1 MRRSILRVGL
11 ASTVIAVALGVLVA
25 TTSNVAAVS
34 AQQTLKT
41 SGDPFAVA
49 IDAAGGRAYVTD
61 TKLNT
66 LYVFDLATAAPIT
79 WIPTGRQPNHVVLSG
94 TRAYVSNFGDA
105 SITVIDTAAK
115 SVLKTL
121 SIGGLGLALDATAHR
136 LYAAGGSRIFALDVL
151 TDTVAAT
158 ITAPAGANLWGVAVD
173 PATSRVYATDIAN
186 PRVLIYDGATAT
198 KVGEIAIDAPA
209 RFAITTGAAGRV
221 FVASYTDKN
230 PQLSIIDG
238 PGAKVVARVGVAAFS
253 TSLALQSSTGLVYAS
268 SAVDRSVTA
277 VDPGARSVRSKNT
290 VADTP
295 GGVAVHPVSGNV
307 FVATSGGTPPPL
319 VPSPVRPVP
328 AAKP

>member
-1 MRRSILRVGL
+1 MYSSSRPARRSHGSR
-11 ASTVIAVALGVLVA
+11 
-25 TTSNVAAVS
+25 
-34 AQQTLKT
+34 
-41 SGDPFAVA
+41 P
-49 IDAAGGRAYVTD
+49 
-61 TKLNT
+61 
-66 LYVFDLATAAPIT
+66 
-79 WIPTGRQPNHVVLSG
+79 
-94 TRAYVSNFGDA
+94 
-105 SITVIDTAAK
+105 
-115 SVLKTL
+115 
-121 SIGGLGLALDATAHR
+121 
-136 LYAAGGSRIFALDVL
+136 GGSRISVLDLL
-151 TDTVAAT
+151 TDTVAMT

-173 PATSRVYATDIAN
+173 PATSRVYATDIAK

-253 TSLALQSSTGLVYAS
+253 TSLALQPSTGLVYAS

-290 VADTP
+290 VAEAP

-307 FVATSGGTPPPL
+307 FVVSSGGTPPPL
-319 VPSPVRPVP
+319 PSPAPLRPFP